1 VRRGV
6 KKVLLSSGRKDKI
19 GSPSILSDYTQDRTT
34 KNLLSSENL
43 AIIYIE
49 SERGN
54 LSNVNVIG
62 AHCQV
67 WEKEKVTMATKREML
82 NVIANGTM
90 NDEVMAW
97 AAAEIEKMNHA
108 NELRRAKVSKK
119 AQENAAVVEAIVG
132 VLTDEAQTASV
143 IGAQVGIST
152 QKASALLRQI
162 VEAGR
167 ATKVDVKIVGKGT
180 QKGYLIG

>member
-1 VRRGV
+1 M
-6 KKVLLSSGRKDKI
+6 K
-19 GSPSILSDYTQDRTT
+19 
-34 KNLLSSENL
+34 SSENL

-54 LSNVNVIG
+54 LSKWKRDRCPLPSVG
-62 AHCQV
+62 EREHR
-67 WEKEKVTMATKREML
+67 MATKREML
-82 NVIANGTM
+82 NAIANGTM

-97 AAAEIEKMNHA
+97 AAAEIDKMNHA
-108 NELRRAKVSKK
+108 NELRRNKVSKK

-132 VLTDEAQTASV
+132 VLTDEAQTASM
-143 IGAQVGIST
+143 IGEQVGIST

-167 ATKVDVKIVGKGT
+167 ATKVDVKIKGKGT
-180 QKGYLIG
+180 QKGYLVG